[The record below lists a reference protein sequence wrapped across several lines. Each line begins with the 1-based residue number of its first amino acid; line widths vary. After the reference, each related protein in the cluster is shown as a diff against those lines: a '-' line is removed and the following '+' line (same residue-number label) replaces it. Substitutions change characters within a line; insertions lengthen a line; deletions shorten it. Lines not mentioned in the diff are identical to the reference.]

1 MPISRISFLSRS
13 FVIFSLFLA
22 AVSTSLWWVIYGG
35 LDLDL
40 DKLGLTDRV
49 LGAALLT
56 GFSCGLILVA
66 TLIMLA
72 YKKLEPSLPIILVVA
87 ITTVPVLATIY
98 VIWELAFRPW
108 IQ

>member
-1 MPISRISFLSRS
+1 MN
-13 FVIFSLFLA
+13 FSLFLA
-22 AVSTSLWWVIYGG
+22 AVSTSLWWVVYGG

-40 DKLGLTDRV
+40 DNLGLTDQV

-56 GFSCGLILVA
+56 GFSCGLILLA

-72 YKKLEPSLPIILVVA
+72 YKKIETSLPVVLA
-87 ITTVPVLATIY
+87 VAVATVPVLATINT
-98 VIWELAFRPW
+98 IWELAFRPW